1 MCSSTAKFV
10 LIFVYVLFAIFIGPA
25 IFGDSQ
31 QRKRTFRVH
40 FYRKPDGPWLSLLN
54 FRVVQQSFDHDLED
68 ETEDGETET
77 AEEDYDDDEE
87 DDGWTII
94 EFDNSEE
101 KRNTTE
107 EKLREQ
113 NDRRNGSGRDE
124 DGKWKE
130 WDIGRD
136 EKEERGKEK
145 GRDGEEDD
153 LRKNGDDQTDNA
165 RKMKQGRD
173 KAKEGGRDEEEGGKE
188 KGRDGEEDDR
198 KRIGDD
204 QTDGARKT
212 KQGGR
217 DEEKGLLANDQ
228 RPDVA
233 LFKQLII
240 PWVPHR
246 LRHHHHPLHHSHSS
260 QIQGTHTEQSSN
272 GTIIVT
278 EQNVNAKTM
287 PEQNANVSEEVAQRE
302 TGTTKTPSTTGGTAK
317 ADVKLHL
324 EDILIFGAFV
334 TPSGEE
340 TKETATAE
348 TENGNGTI
356 WGQDSDQKDDPM
368 APLRNDTT
376 NSGQKVLLNGTS
388 LGKPTPATTTTG
400 TSTTWA
406 PINEEELAMNQHV
419 DPLGRDRK
427 QLLAQLIARS
437 NNVSDEAEDDELRE
451 TYRDLGGSFILP
463 LLKERK
469 YDNKSVPLVF
479 PDVPLRV
486 ALSLE
491 VLHLGNFD
499 NFQMEYELDVFV
511 RLRWIDVRLANNFSK
526 PIRIREQKIID
537 RIWKPDAVFLNSKF
551 SYFHMVTFP
560 NFRMRILPDGHVSFT
575 TRQHF
580 N

>member
-1 MCSSTAKFV
+1 M
-10 LIFVYVLFAIFIGPA
+10 
-25 IFGDSQ
+25 
-31 QRKRTFRVH
+31 
-40 FYRKPDGPWLSLLN
+40 
-54 FRVVQQSFDHDLED
+54 
-68 ETEDGETET
+68 EDGETET
-77 AEEDYDDDEE
+77 AEEDYDDDAE

-107 EKLREQ
+107 EKLRKQ
-113 NDRRNGSGRDE
+113 NDRINGSGRDE

-145 GRDGEEDD
+145 GRDGEEDAR
-153 LRKNGDDQTDNA
+153 RKIEDDQTDDA

-173 KAKEGGRDEEEGGKE
+173 KAKE
-188 KGRDGEEDDR
+188 
-198 KRIGDD
+198 
-204 QTDGARKT
+204 
-212 KQGGR
+212 GGR

-278 EQNVNAKTM
+278 EQNVNKTM

-302 TGTTKTPSTTGGTAK
+302 TGSTKTPSTTGGTAK

-340 TKETATAE
+340 TKETAKAE

-356 WGQDSDQKDDPM
+356 WGQDRDQKDDPM
-368 APLRNDTT
+368 APLRNDLS

-388 LGKPTPATTTTG
+388 LGKPMPATTTTG

-419 DPLGRDRK
+419 DPLGRDRQ
-427 QLLAQLIARS
+427 QLLAQLIARWAIDWIMKWFGKRRDGLP
-437 NNVSDEAEDDELRE
+437 SD
-451 TYRDLGGSFILP
+451 
-463 LLKERK
+463 
-469 YDNKSVPLVF
+469 
-479 PDVPLRV
+479 
-486 ALSLE
+486 
-491 VLHLGNFD
+491 
-499 NFQMEYELDVFV
+499 
-511 RLRWIDVRLANNFSK
+511 
-526 PIRIREQKIID
+526 
-537 RIWKPDAVFLNSKF
+537 
-551 SYFHMVTFP
+551 
-560 NFRMRILPDGHVSFT
+560 
-575 TRQHF
+575 
-580 N
+580 